1 MLFPSHVFLLY
12 FFPAVLFFYFVCFRK
27 SRRAQNVVL
36 LIFSIG
42 FYSWGEPK
50 YVFILLLSIVV
61 NHWLGLIA
69 ETERKNRIEGI
80 GQSKGTL
87 LIAVTLIFNLGIL
100 YIFKY
105 LAFTVRIIDRL
116 TSVNFEVADLLLPI
130 GISFYTFQAISYVID
145 VYRGDAEVQKNPINT
160 ALYISFFPQ
169 LVAGP
174 IVRYHSISAQIMG
187 RKETV
192 DDFSAGLQR
201 FIIGLSKKLLLAN
214 NLALVADRAFATTPN
229 PEMSV
234 TFAWLGAICY
244 TLQIF
249 FDFSGYSDM
258 ALGLGRMFGFR
269 FEENFN
275 YPYISKSTSEFWR
288 RWHISLGRWFR
299 DYLYIPLGGSHV
311 KKPRMIANLFIVWLL
326 TGVWH
331 GAAFTFIA
339 WGLMYFVTITFEK
352 LIDFEHAKFGQQWYG
367 KIIMHI
373 YTMVFVIFG
382 WVLFRADGLDA
393 AAEYV
398 KNMLGLSHIA
408 FTNEYA
414 TFFWQDNA
422 VLLIFSIFFSLPLMK
437 KLDEWLTGRANSQ
450 IALPG
455 RFAFQAGLGLKYTIV
470 TIMFVISYS
479 YLVKGAYNPFIYFN
493 F

>member
-1 MLFPSHVFLLY
+1 MLFPSQVFLLY

-27 SRRAQNVVL
+27 SRKAQNIVL

-61 NHWLGLIA
+61 NHCLGLGA
-69 ETERKNRIEGI
+69 DSERKKQN
-80 GQSKGTL
+80 KGAGRTNGKL
-87 LIAVTLIFNLGIL
+87 LIAITLVFNLGIL

-105 LAFTVRIIDRL
+105 LAFTVRTIDSL
-116 TSVNFEVADLLLPI
+116 INVNFEVAELLLPI

-174 IVRYHSISAQIMG
+174 IVRYNTISKQIIG

-192 DDFSAGLQR
+192 EDFSAGLQR
-201 FIIGLSKKLLLAN
+201 FLIGLSKKLLLAN

-234 TFAWLGAICY
+234 SFAWLGAICY

-299 DYLYIPLGGSHV
+299 DYLYIPLGGSRV
-311 KKPRMIANLFIVWLL
+311 KKPRLIANLFIVWLL

-352 LIDFEHAKFGQQWYG
+352 LIDFEHVKFGQRWYG
-367 KIIMHI
+367 KIVMHI
-373 YTMVFVIFG
+373 YTLVFVIFG
-382 WVLFRADGLDA
+382 WVLFRSVGLGSA
-393 AAEYV
+393 VAYI

-408 FTNEYA
+408 LTNEYA
-414 TFFWQDNA
+414 AFFWQDNA
-422 VLLIFSIFFSLPLMK
+422 VLLIFSIFFSLPLMR
-437 KLDEWLTGRANSQ
+437 KLDEWLTGRANSP

-455 RFAFQAGLGLKYTIV
+455 RFVLQAGFVLKYIII
-470 TIMFVISYS
+470 TIMFVIAYS